1 MSIERI
7 VPKNGTS
14 FTFTKQDGIWL
25 APIDA
30 FFAAF
35 SSSKV
40 SATFERP
47 ATRSFKKQQ
56 LRQEQPLNE
65 QPHQK
70 KTFAEAVRTTI
81 PPASTVSEPHD
92 TTPEPSSVTEALP
105 THSQHTLKHYTNEDR
120 VRAKSVIALHK
131 ALGHPSDKRLA
142 QMLQTGEI
150 KDCHLAPRDIKVARD
165 LYGEC
170 NDCLRGKMRAP
181 NVPAQSTSPPAD
193 NIGSHWSADFFF
205 VKRKGGHTRP
215 ILLLTEEK
223 TGLDVA
229 YVMKTRSA
237 HEVLRVGKQFQTFLK
252 NFRLPNDVKSVI
264 VTDHEVTFKKLETG
278 MK

>member
-1 MSIERI
+1 MSVERI
-7 VPKNGTS
+7 VSKNGTF
-14 FTFTKQDGIWL
+14 FTFKKQDGIWL

-30 FFAAF
+30 FFAVF

-56 LRQEQPLNE
+56 LRQEQKQLHE
-65 QPHQK
+65 QPQQK

-81 PPASTVSEPHD
+81 PPASTVSEPQHA
-92 TTPEPSSVTEALP
+92 TTRKTPSVAEEQP
-105 THSQHTLKHYTNEDR
+105 LKHYTNEDR
-120 VRAKSVIALHK
+120 IRAKSVLALHK

-142 QMLQTGEI
+142 QILQTGEI

-181 NVPAQSTSPPAD
+181 NVPSQSTSPPAD

-252 NFRLPNDVKSVI
+252 NFGIKWA
-264 VTDHEVTFKKLETG
+264 EVTQSAPDQHAKGLKR
-278 MK
+278 KWIR